1 MNATTPFRRLRRALA
16 LALAASLSLGSLA
29 AGAQTHTLQK
39 IKQSGELRIGVAPG
53 DPWYFRDPASGTW
66 TGLGVLLGEQ
76 VAKEMG
82 VKMTPVETTW
92 GNSVAALQA
101 GQIDAMFVLDATEER
116 KKAIDFPASPLL
128 WYAQGVLA
136 KDGLVAK
143 NWADLDKPEVRIGV
157 ALGTATDR
165 DLTTR
170 LPKAKIERFTNT
182 DETVAAFMSGRV
194 DAIGFYHP
202 ALVIAYSKI
211 RKGKVQVPQP
221 VVALPTSVGIRR
233 EADAGFRNQLDGVI
247 AKLYASGQTQ
257 ALYGQYLKTKGI
269 DPATVPGV
277 MKETL
282 GQ

>member
-1 MNATTPFRRLRRALA
+1 MNAQTLRRALTVT
-16 LALAASLSLGSLA
+16 LAAALLLGSLA
-29 AGAQTHTLQK
+29 ASAQTLQK
-39 IKQSGELRIGVAPG
+39 IKSAGELRIGVAPG
-53 DPWYFRDPASGTW
+53 DPWYFRDPSSGTW
-66 TGLGVLLGEQ
+66 SGLGVLLGEQ
-76 VAKEMG
+76 VAKDMG

-116 KKAIDFPASPLL
+116 KKAIDFPSNPLL

-136 KDGLVAK
+136 KDGLVVK
-143 NWADLDKPEVRIGV
+143 NWADLDKPEMRIGV

-165 DLTTR
+165 DLTVR

-233 EADAGFRNQLDGVI
+233 EADTGFRDQLNASIG
-247 AKLYASGQTQ
+247 KLYASGQTQ
-257 ALYGQYLKTKGI
+257 VLYGQYLKTKGI
-269 DPATVPGV
+269 DGETVPGV

>member
-29 AGAQTHTLQK
+29 AGAQTNTLQK

-136 KDGLVAK
+136 KDGLVAR

>member
-1 MNATTPFRRLRRALA
+1 M
-16 LALAASLSLGSLA
+16 
-29 AGAQTHTLQK
+29 
-39 IKQSGELRIGVAPG
+39 
-53 DPWYFRDPASGTW
+53 
-66 TGLGVLLGEQ
+66 
-76 VAKEMG
+76 
-82 VKMTPVETTW
+82 
-92 GNSVAALQA
+92 
-101 GQIDAMFVLDATEER
+101 
-116 KKAIDFPASPLL
+116 
-128 WYAQGVLA
+128 LA

>member
-29 AGAQTHTLQK
+29 AGAQTNTLQK

-53 DPWYFRDPASGTW
+53 DPWYFRDPASGAW